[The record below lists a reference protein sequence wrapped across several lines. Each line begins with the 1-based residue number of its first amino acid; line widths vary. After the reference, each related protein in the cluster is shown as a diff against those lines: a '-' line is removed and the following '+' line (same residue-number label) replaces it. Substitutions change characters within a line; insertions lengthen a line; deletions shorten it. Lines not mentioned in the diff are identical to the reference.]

1 MTDQIVSRESM
12 RARGR
17 NAFNAGRSR
26 DSHDMNPWAAA
37 LADWHQG
44 YDQAAQEWRRVA
56 RPQAQVVLAEV
67 SPP

>member
-1 MTDQIVSRESM
+1 MEQIVSRDTM

-26 DSHDMNPWAAA
+26 DSHGMNPCAAA

-44 YDQAAQEWRRVA
+44 YDQAAQDWLRVA
-56 RPQAQVVLAEV
+56 RPQAEV
-67 SPP
+67 IVAGACPP

>member
-1 MTDQIVSRESM
+1 MEQIVSGDTM

-26 DSHDMNPWAAA
+26 DSHGMNPCAAA

-44 YDQAAQEWRRVA
+44 YDQAAQDWRRVTC
-56 RPQAQVVLAEV
+56 PQAQVVLAEV